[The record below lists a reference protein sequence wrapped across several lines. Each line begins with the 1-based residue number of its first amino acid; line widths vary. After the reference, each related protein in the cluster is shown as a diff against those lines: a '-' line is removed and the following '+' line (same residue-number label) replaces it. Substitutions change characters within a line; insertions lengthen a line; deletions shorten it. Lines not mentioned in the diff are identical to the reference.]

1 MKLFFTFRKRL
12 SNLFKSF
19 SDKKD
24 SAKNSGGGGSASGS
38 LTGRIRRSLFK
49 ENSTENETI
58 EIVQVIMNHR
68 IIGQRDLRTNFPTWI
83 CSFRPFGQLLKIFF
97 NFAKVLSFST
107 RFCIVVLGIAFF
119 LMLHYFFHSL
129 IAAYNSRHDE
139 KCFPSY
145 VFIR

>member
-1 MKLFFTFRKRL
+1 M

-58 EIVQVIMNHR
+58 EIVQVIINHR
-68 IIGQRDLRTNFPTWI
+68 IIGQRDLRT
-83 CSFRPFGQLLKIFF
+83 K
-97 NFAKVLSFST
+97 
-107 RFCIVVLGIAFF
+107 F
-119 LMLHYFFHSL
+119 LT
-129 IAAYNSRHDE
+129 
-139 KCFPSY
+139 
-145 VFIR
+145 

>member
-1 MKLFFTFRKRL
+1 M

-58 EIVQVIMNHR
+58 EIVQVITNYESQDYRTEGSSDQISNMNL
-68 IIGQRDLRTNFPTWI
+68 QF
-83 CSFRPFGQLLKIFF
+83 
-97 NFAKVLSFST
+97 
-107 RFCIVVLGIAFF
+107 
-119 LMLHYFFHSL
+119 
-129 IAAYNSRHDE
+129 
-139 KCFPSY
+139 
-145 VFIR
+145 

>member
-1 MKLFFTFRKRL
+1 M

-68 IIGQRDLRTNFPTWI
+68 IIGQRDPRT
-83 CSFRPFGQLLKIFF
+83 K
-97 NFAKVLSFST
+97 
-107 RFCIVVLGIAFF
+107 F
-119 LMLHYFFHSL
+119 LT
-129 IAAYNSRHDE
+129 
-139 KCFPSY
+139 
-145 VFIR
+145 

>member
-1 MKLFFTFRKRL
+1 M

-58 EIVQVIMNHR
+58 EIVQVI
-68 IIGQRDLRTNFPTWI
+68 IITGYRTEGFSAKFPT
-83 CSFRPFGQLLKIFF
+83 
-97 NFAKVLSFST
+97 
-107 RFCIVVLGIAFF
+107 
-119 LMLHYFFHSL
+119 
-129 IAAYNSRHDE
+129 
-139 KCFPSY
+139 
-145 VFIR
+145 

>member
-1 MKLFFTFRKRL
+1 MYVSKPWNYFRKRL

-58 EIVQVIMNHR
+58 EIVQVIMNDR
-68 IIGQRDLRTNFPTWI
+68 I
-83 CSFRPFGQLLKIFF
+83 
-97 NFAKVLSFST
+97 KVS
-107 RFCIVVLGIAFF
+107 
-119 LMLHYFFHSL
+119 
-129 IAAYNSRHDE
+129 
-139 KCFPSY
+139 
-145 VFIR
+145 

>member
-1 MKLFFTFRKRL
+1 M

-68 IIGQRDLRTNFPTWI
+68 IKVSQFQNVLLVSSNLPKNRRNF
-83 CSFRPFGQLLKIFF
+83 FKD
-97 NFAKVLSFST
+97 
-107 RFCIVVLGIAFF
+107 FCP
-119 LMLHYFFHSL
+119 SL
-129 IAAYNSRHDE
+129 
-139 KCFPSY
+139 
-145 VFIR
+145 